1 MAGPEWLEEGT
12 RHRPDSG
19 HRERQRQSCLCPGH
33 VPRAPRARTCPATA
47 FPAPPAAGP
56 QQVRRQRMGR
66 AGVRHAG
73 RCWPPRGGGDRGAPG
88 PARLRGRGRNA
99 RHRPSPAGGCLLPPR
114 RPSPRAKLDGSRRA
128 PLASFSPF
136 LPAGRPYALPCR
148 PLPRRIHGRGLPG
161 PARRAAR
168 PGLTLR
174 NAAGG
179 MCMQMRWMLIS
190 C

>member
-1 MAGPEWLEEGT
+1 MEAVAKLPFPGARSPHSQGQDVPHDSLL
-12 RHRPDSG
+12 RHPMQGRGKFADK
-19 HRERQRQSCLCPGH
+19 ERDAPVS
-33 VPRAPRARTCPATA
+33 VMPR
-47 FPAPPAAGP
+47 
-56 QQVRRQRMGR
+56 
-66 AGVRHAG
+66 
-73 RCWPPRGGGDRGAPG
+73 RCCPPRGGGDRGAPG
-88 PARLRGRGRNA
+88 PARLRGHGRRA
-99 RHRPSPAGGCLLPPR
+99 RERPSPAGRCLLPPR

-128 PLASFSPF
+128 PLAAFPSL
-136 LPAGRPYALPCR
+136 LPAVLPYALPRRTLPCR
-148 PLPRRIHGRGLPG
+148 LRGRGLPS